1 METLKIPV
9 WVYTAKNGYDWQGL
23 DGSEDGATKAS
34 LDKALGAA
42 GKAVGE
48 WGAVVRRPVACRQWG
63 EWPRSRLCWVLFRF
77 HQDVRR
83 DQRGRTCNYT
93 AAVCIPAGAGFPRLD
108 FGKLFASPE
117 MSEVRED
124 GYVGMAIDLAG
135 GDYALEGEAG
145 GAEPSWAASWAG
157 PELVREDALGVLS
170 RWCQSAGAD
179 RGDLKAVL
187 RETDEGIVA
196 QVAYTVFPQVAAL
209 QGAEEAYL
217 AAAARGGGRGVREA
231 LEEWRAALQGAADFN
246 RALGELSGLG
256 ELLGRQRMALE
267 GAEGAS
273 FAAGELAQALSQ
285 YRISID
291 EAHGRQQ
298 NREQLEWL
306 RRLLAEKRA
315 LHGGR
320 GDWRE
325 LEAEIADMA
334 TCTETVET
342 GMCAVRNYHAA
353 ARRGGTWPSGLE
365 SNARVAIEQVRGLYH
380 SGRGR
385 FMEEAL
391 REMERLFQEAQAW
404 KVARPPAR
412 SGGGT
417 KKWYGPD
424 EGEMVHQK
432 GWWTRHGEAVAWCG
446 ILLLVIGFLGM
457 LWGWERKQR
466 LEGWESVRKAASVE
480 AAAGNYRAAVKK
492 LDEIPAGWR
501 NWVFL
506 TRRSKFASDF
516 RAGWEAMGEVEEKL
530 KAARSREVDARKEL
544 SKLNPWKEKCQ
555 ALPREKAPQE
565 WSDYKDAY
573 EKTEKL
579 KEDNLRFNQEY
590 GLPNRNGKIVF
601 PTKEEAAEIP
611 DSYDDVAKGWRDA
624 ANCLRAAGQKVEAE
638 EEKQKLR
645 EKQERAQQELEHKK
659 DVWQKASG
667 PVEVAR
673 AQADAASAKLADVE
687 ERNSAFGIAKEYGG
701 YEWRQYE
708 FHRNQAREAN
718 WTIEVRDG
726 LPYREK
732 DGQWVELSVDDIQ
745 ALTNH
750 YKTAETEWC
759 AAEASFTN
767 ACARILEHRD
777 LKKLNEERTK
787 AAEAFQSI
795 QELLGKKALY
805 EAAEKSAKAK
815 SHLERYGAAFRR
827 AQAQIQGVQFD
838 EGSGLPLRGPGLEN
852 ESLGRTELS
861 ELSQKFAA
869 AETDLREAEK
879 ELNAAYQA
887 AKEERP
893 VKAKPGDAPSK
904 KAPDAGGSEPRGE
917 KGVDRG
923 GATGQATGEGTAAA
937 AEGTAAASGNGAA
950 AGTAVEDADAA
961 ESGEG
966 PDGAESGEIG
976 DAADGARVR
985 GGKGVVVAP
994 PVPEKPQEEE
1004 EDGEPWYVW
1013 HPTKWKVFHP
1023 TRWFGG
1029 GEEEPAEKKPEKP
1042 GEKGKGKADEK
1053 AAATVPTGKAT
1064 PGARGGAVPAAK
1076 GRSTGEGMGNET
1088 RREKK

>member
-1 METLKIPV
+1 MKRVALVVGVDQYEDGTFGELRHAAGDAVALAAAFGRRGFETHV
-9 WVYTAKNGYDWQGL
+9 AKNPGASELLGAVERGTAGL
-23 DGSEDGATKAS
+23 GSGDVFVFSFSGLGCTGTAGEPVLLCRDDRRIGLRHGRAGVPLGMLEDLTNGPGFHRAFF
-34 LDKALGAA
+34 LDVRALDGAA
-42 GKAVGE
+42 GKSGTGGGAGGPEAVSVELPDAEKNPGTCCVFLPWGGIRSGRESGDAALGE
-48 WGAVVRRPVACRQWG
+48 FAQAAVDFLTGSEGRGARTGEAFAAGVAARMRG
-63 EWPRSRLCWVLFRF
+63 G
-77 HQDVRR
+77 RR
-83 DQRGRTCNYT
+83 DG
-93 AAVCIPAGAGFPRLD
+93 
-108 FGKLFASPE
+108 
-117 MSEVRED
+117 
-124 GYVGMAIDLAG
+124 
-135 GDYALEGEAG
+135 GEAG
-145 GAEPSWAASWAG
+145 EVPVFRSNGTPFELFGTETEGGEERRGEGERDADGIAGRNAAMA
-157 PELVREDALGVLS
+157 
-170 RWCQSAGAD
+170 
-179 RGDLKAVL
+179 
-187 RETDEGIVA
+187 
-196 QVAYTVFPQVAAL
+196 AAL
-209 QGAEEAYL
+209 EAAGREPDLTKPERVALEKVAEVQAAGEA
-217 AAAARGGGRGVREA
+217 AWREGRGRMAENLFA
-231 LEEWRAALQGAADFN
+231 LAK
-246 RALGELSGLG
+246 RALGTWKNAVDARRARERGEAERKRSVGSGV
-256 ELLGRQRMALE
+256 
-267 GAEGAS
+267 AEKGQGVE
-273 FAAGELAQALSQ
+273 AGE
-285 YRISID
+285 
-291 EAHGRQQ
+291 G
-298 NREQLEWL
+298 
-306 RRLLAEKRA
+306 
-315 LHGGR
+315 
-320 GDWRE
+320 
-325 LEAEIADMA
+325 
-334 TCTETVET
+334 
-342 GMCAVRNYHAA
+342 
-353 ARRGGTWPSGLE
+353 PP
-365 SNARVAIEQVRGLYH
+365 
-380 SGRGR
+380 
-385 FMEEAL
+385 
-391 REMERLFQEAQAW
+391 REMEPLPKATQALEAVQT
-404 KVARPPAR
+404 PAR
-412 SGGGT
+412 TVGAAATGL
-417 KKWYGPD
+417 GPD

-432 GWWTRHGEAVAWCG
+432 GWWTRHWEAVAWYVILLSRTVG
-446 ILLLVIGFLGM
+446 AAATGLGPDEGEMVHQKGWWTRHWEAVAWYVILLLVIGFLGF

-466 LEGWESVRKAASVE
+466 LEEWESVRKAASGA

-708 FHRNQAREAN
+708 FHRNRAREAN
-718 WTIEVRDG
+718 WTIEVRGG

-805 EAAEKSAKAK
+805 EAAGNSAKAQG
-815 SHLERYGAAFRR
+815 HLKLYGAAFRR
-827 AQAQIQGVQFD
+827 AQEQIQGVQFD
-838 EGSGLPLRGPGLEN
+838 EGSGLPLRGPGREN
-852 ESLGRTELS
+852 EPLGRTELS
-861 ELSQKFAA
+861 ELCRKFAT
-869 AETDLREAEK
+869 AETDLREAQK

-887 AKEERP
+887 VKEERP
-893 VKAKPGDAPSK
+893 VKAKPGDAQPK
-904 KAPDAGGSEPRGE
+904 KAPDAGESESRGE

-923 GATGQATGEGTAAA
+923 GATGPASAEGGEESGGGTAV
-937 AEGTAAASGNGAA
+937 AAAS
-950 AGTAVEDADAA
+950 V
-961 ESGEG
+961 
-966 PDGAESGEIG
+966 PDKS
-976 DAADGARVR
+976 
-985 GGKGVVVAP
+985 
-994 PVPEKPQEEE
+994 QEEE
-1004 EDGEPWYVW
+1004 EGGEHWYVL
-1013 HPTKWKVFHP
+1013 HPTEWKTWHP
-1023 TRWFGG
+1023 TRWFGD
-1029 GEEEPAEKKPEKP
+1029 GEEKVNPEK
-1042 GEKGKGKADEK
+1042 
-1053 AAATVPTGKAT
+1053 
-1064 PGARGGAVPAAK
+1064 
-1076 GRSTGEGMGNET
+1076 
-1088 RREKK
+1088 